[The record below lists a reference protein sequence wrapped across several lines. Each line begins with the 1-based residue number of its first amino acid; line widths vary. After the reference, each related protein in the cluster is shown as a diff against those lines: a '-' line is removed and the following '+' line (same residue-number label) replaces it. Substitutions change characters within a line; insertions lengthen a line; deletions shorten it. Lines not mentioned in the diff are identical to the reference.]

1 MIKLTVT
8 SSKPTMGMT
17 SLVVAMFIGV
27 ALASGGV
34 MRLQIPKFVETE
46 DLLPSEVL
54 RQLEEWFETI
64 ELTVTSSEI

>member
-1 MIKLTVT
+1 
-8 SSKPTMGMT
+8 
-17 SLVVAMFIGV
+17 
-27 ALASGGV
+27 

-46 DLLPSEVL
+46 DPLPSKVL

>member
-1 MIKLTVT
+1 
-8 SSKPTMGMT
+8 MGMT

-34 MRLQIPKFVETE
+34 MRLQIPKFVEME

-54 RQLEEWFETI
+54 CQLEEWFETI